1 MRIAI
6 LESIVMPA
14 GHEVEFD
21 RILVE
26 ELKKQGHEP
35 VFFVPEHFPFKLDYH
50 CDVEYLDGGE
60 AISYAGAGRLKR
72 LWLSFQRERRRLAWF
87 NSACRKAEQG
97 RCDAIVVPTNSW
109 RVMRSVR
116 NSAIKNSPVP
126 VLFLFHGIM
135 PKDRERFCDGV
146 KSLRSYSNIHLGA
159 LGLQTLFPELADCP
173 NFHTVMAPVYVP
185 FDLPVTPEF
194 HVHDPLRLG
203 FFGQYRREKNLDFFL
218 QAFVKATFTN
228 PVELVVQGATV
239 TQADSDD
246 FERLRREYASHDNI
260 RFLHKNLL
268 GIEWQKELMDIDVL
282 LLPYGAERYRYQPS
296 AMLFTAI
303 GYYKPVLQSPE
314 MNPEILSEFK
324 IGEAVKLDS
333 VDVFSKQLEQFVNT
347 FPEKADVYRQGL
359 MGANAKYGQDKLI
372 QRIVGILSKES

>member
-50 CDVEYLDGGE
+50 CDVEYLEGGE
-60 AISYAGAGRLKR
+60 AISYAGVSRLKR
-72 LWLSFQRERRRLAWF
+72 LWLSMQREKRRVAWLD
-87 NSACRKAEQG
+87 SACRKGAAG
-97 RCDAIVVPTNSW
+97 KCDAVIVPTNSW
-109 RVMRSVR
+109 RVMRSIR
-116 NSAIKNSPVP
+116 HSILKDSKVP
-126 VLFLFHGIM
+126 FLFMFHGIM
-135 PKDRERFCDGV
+135 PKDRQRFCDGV
-146 KSLRSYSNIHLGA
+146 RSLREYPKVHLVA
-159 LGLQTLFPELADCP
+159 LGLQTDFPELTDCP
-173 NFHTVMAPVYVP
+173 HFHTIMAPVYVP

-194 HVHDPLRLG
+194 HIHTPLRLG

-218 QAFVKATFTN
+218 QAFVKAQFTT
-228 PVELVVQGATV
+228 PVTLTVQGATA

-246 FERLRREYASHDNI
+246 FERLRNEYASYTNI
-260 RFLHKNLL
+260 HFLHKNLL
-268 GIEWQKELMDIDVL
+268 GMEWQQEIMNIDVM

-314 MNPEILSEFK
+314 MNPEILQEFT
-324 IGEAVKLDS
+324 IGEAVQLDS
-333 VDVFSKQLEQFVNT
+333 VEVFSRQLENFVNT
-347 FPEKADVYRQGL
+347 FPDHQETYRQGL
-359 MGANAKYGQDKLI
+359 VSANEKYGQDKLI
-372 QRIVGILSKES
+372 QRIVGILSEK

>member
-50 CDVEYLDGGE
+50 CDVEYLEGGE
-60 AISYAGAGRLKR
+60 AISYAGVSRLKR
-72 LWLSFQRERRRLAWF
+72 LWLSLQRERRRIAWL
-87 NSACRKAEQG
+87 NSACQKGADG
-97 RCDAIVVPTNSW
+97 KCDAVIVPTNSW
-109 RVMRSVR
+109 RVMRSIR
-116 NSAIKNSPVP
+116 HSILKNSKVP
-126 VLFLFHGIM
+126 FLFMFHGIM
-135 PKDRERFCDGV
+135 PKDRQRFGDGV
-146 KSLRSYSNIHLGA
+146 KSLKEYPNVHLGA
-159 LGLQTLFPELADCP
+159 LGLQTEFPELADCP
-173 NFHTVMAPVYVP
+173 NFHTIMAPVYIP

-194 HVHDPLRLG
+194 HIHDPLRLG

-218 QAFVKATFTN
+218 QAFVKANFTT
-228 PVELVVQGATV
+228 PVTLTVQGATA
-239 TQADSDD
+239 TQVDSDD
-246 FERLRREYASHDNI
+246 FERLRNEYANYKNI
-260 RFLHKNLL
+260 HFLHKNLL
-268 GIEWQKELMDIDVL
+268 GIEWQQEIMNIDVM

-314 MNPEILSEFK
+314 MNPEILQEFN

-333 VDVFSKQLEQFVNT
+333 VDVFSKQLEKFVNE
-347 FPEKADVYRQGL
+347 FPEKQESYRQGL
-359 MGANAKYGQDKLI
+359 IKANEKYGQDKLI
-372 QRIVGILSKES
+372 QCIVHILSK

>member
-50 CDVEYLDGGE
+50 CDVEYLEGGE
-60 AISYAGAGRLKR
+60 AISYAGVSRLKR
-72 LWLSFQRERRRLAWF
+72 LWLSLQRERRRIAWL
-87 NSACRKAEQG
+87 NSACQKGADG
-97 RCDAIVVPTNSW
+97 KCDAVIVPTNSW
-109 RVMRSVR
+109 RVMRSIR
-116 NSAIKNSPVP
+116 HSILKNSKVP
-126 VLFLFHGIM
+126 FLFMFHGIM
-135 PKDRERFCDGV
+135 PKDRQRFGDGV
-146 KSLRSYSNIHLGA
+146 KSLKEYPNVHLGA
-159 LGLQTLFPELADCP
+159 LGLQTEFPELADCP
-173 NFHTVMAPVYVP
+173 NFHTIMAPVYIP

-218 QAFVKATFTN
+218 QAFVKANFTT
-228 PVELVVQGATV
+228 PVTLTVQGATA
-239 TQADSDD
+239 TQVDSDD
-246 FERLRREYASHDNI
+246 FERLRNEYANYKNI
-260 RFLHKNLL
+260 YFLHKNLL
-268 GIEWQKELMDIDVL
+268 GIEWQQEIMNIDVM

-314 MNPEILSEFK
+314 MNPEILQEFDV
-324 IGEAVKLDS
+324 GEAVKLDS
-333 VDVFSKQLEQFVNT
+333 VDVFSKQLEKFVNE
-347 FPEKADVYRQGL
+347 FPEKQESYRQGL
-359 MGANAKYGQDKLI
+359 IKANEKYGQDKLI
-372 QRIVGILSKES
+372 KRIVGILSI

>member
-50 CDVEYLDGGE
+50 CDVEYLEGGE
-60 AISYAGAGRLKR
+60 AISYAGVSRLKR
-72 LWLSFQRERRRLAWF
+72 LWLSLQRERRRIAWL
-87 NSACRKAEQG
+87 NSACQKGADG
-97 RCDAIVVPTNSW
+97 KCDAVIVPTNSW
-109 RVMRSVR
+109 RVMRSIR
-116 NSAIKNSPVP
+116 HSILKNSKVP
-126 VLFLFHGIM
+126 FLFMFHGIM
-135 PKDRERFCDGV
+135 PKDRQRFGDGV
-146 KSLRSYSNIHLGA
+146 KSLKEYPNVHLGA
-159 LGLQTLFPELADCP
+159 LGLQTEFPELADCP
-173 NFHTVMAPVYVP
+173 NFHTIMAPVYVP

-218 QAFVKATFTN
+218 QAFVKANFTT
-228 PVELVVQGATV
+228 PVTLTVQGATA
-239 TQADSDD
+239 TQVDSDD
-246 FERLRREYASHDNI
+246 FERLRNEYANYKNI
-260 RFLHKNLL
+260 HFLHKNLL
-268 GIEWQKELMDIDVL
+268 GIEWQQEIMNIDVM

-314 MNPEILSEFK
+314 MNPEILQEFN

-333 VDVFSKQLEQFVNT
+333 VDVFSKQLEKFVNE
-347 FPEKADVYRQGL
+347 FPEKQESYRQGL
-359 MGANAKYGQDKLI
+359 IKANEKYGQDKLI
-372 QRIVGILSKES
+372 QCIVHILSK

>member
-50 CDVEYLDGGE
+50 CDVEYLEGGE
-60 AISYAGAGRLKR
+60 AISYAGVSRLKR
-72 LWLSFQRERRRLAWF
+72 LWISLQRERRRIAWL
-87 NSACRKAEQG
+87 NSACQKGADG
-97 RCDAIVVPTNSW
+97 KCDAVIVPTNSW
-109 RVMRSVR
+109 RVMRSIR
-116 NSAIKNSPVP
+116 HSILKNSKVP
-126 VLFLFHGIM
+126 FLFMFHGIM
-135 PKDRERFCDGV
+135 PKDRQRFGDGV
-146 KSLRSYSNIHLGA
+146 KSLKEYPNVHLGA
-159 LGLQTLFPELADCP
+159 LGLQTEFPELADCP
-173 NFHTVMAPVYVP
+173 NFHTIMAPVYIP

-218 QAFVKATFTN
+218 QAFVKANFTT
-228 PVELVVQGATV
+228 PVTLTVQGATA
-239 TQADSDD
+239 TQVDSDD
-246 FERLRREYASHDNI
+246 FERLRNEYANYKNI
-260 RFLHKNLL
+260 HFLHKNLL
-268 GIEWQKELMDIDVL
+268 GIEWQQEIMNIDVM

-314 MNPEILSEFK
+314 MNPEILQEFN

-333 VDVFSKQLEQFVNT
+333 VDVFSKQLEKFVNE
-347 FPEKADVYRQGL
+347 FPEKQESYRQGL
-359 MGANAKYGQDKLI
+359 IKANKKYGQDKLI
-372 QRIVGILSKES
+372 QCIVHILSK

>member
-50 CDVEYLDGGE
+50 CDVEYLEGGE
-60 AISYAGAGRLKR
+60 AISYAGVSRLKR
-72 LWLSFQRERRRLAWF
+72 LWLSLQRERRRIAWL
-87 NSACRKAEQG
+87 NSACQKGADG
-97 RCDAIVVPTNSW
+97 KCDAVIMPTNSW
-109 RVMRSVR
+109 RVMRSIR
-116 NSAIKNSPVP
+116 HSILKNSKVP
-126 VLFLFHGIM
+126 FLFMFHGIM
-135 PKDRERFCDGV
+135 PKDRQRFGDGV
-146 KSLRSYSNIHLGA
+146 KSLKEYPNVHLGA
-159 LGLQTLFPELADCP
+159 LGLQTEFPELADCP
-173 NFHTVMAPVYVP
+173 NFHTIMAPVYIP

-218 QAFVKATFTN
+218 QAFVKANFTT
-228 PVELVVQGATV
+228 PVTLTVQGATA
-239 TQADSDD
+239 TQVDSDD
-246 FERLRREYASHDNI
+246 FERLRNEYANYKNI
-260 RFLHKNLL
+260 HFLHKNLL
-268 GIEWQKELMDIDVL
+268 GIEWQQEIMNIDVM

-314 MNPEILSEFK
+314 MNPEILQEFN

-333 VDVFSKQLEQFVNT
+333 VDVFSKQLEKFVNE
-347 FPEKADVYRQGL
+347 FPEKQESYRQGL
-359 MGANAKYGQDKLI
+359 IKANEKYGQDKLI
-372 QRIVGILSKES
+372 QCIVHILSK

>member
-35 VFFVPEHFPFKLDYH
+35 VFFVPERFPFKLDYH
-50 CDVEYLDGGE
+50 CDVDYLEGGE
-60 AISYAGAGRLKR
+60 AISYAGVSRLKR
-72 LWLSFQRERRRLAWF
+72 LWLSLQRERRRIAWL
-87 NSACRKAEQG
+87 NSACQKGADG
-97 RCDAIVVPTNSW
+97 KCDAVIVPTNSW
-109 RVMRSVR
+109 RVMRSIR
-116 NSAIKNSPVP
+116 HSILKDSKVP
-126 VLFLFHGIM
+126 FLFMFHGIM
-135 PKDRERFCDGV
+135 PKDRQRFCGGV
-146 KSLRSYSNIHLGA
+146 KSLKEYPNVHLGA
-159 LGLQTLFPELADCP
+159 LGLQTEFPELADCP
-173 NFHTVMAPVYVP
+173 NFHTIMAPVYVP

-218 QAFVKATFTN
+218 QAFVKAKFTT
-228 PVELVVQGATV
+228 PVTLTVQGATA
-239 TQADSDD
+239 TQVDSDD
-246 FERLRREYASHDNI
+246 FERLRNEYADYKNI
-260 RFLHKNLL
+260 HFLHKNLL
-268 GIEWQKELMDIDVL
+268 GIEWQQEIMNIDVM

-314 MNPEILSEFK
+314 MNPEILQEFDV
-324 IGEAVKLDS
+324 GEAVKLDS
-333 VDVFSKQLEQFVNT
+333 VDVFSKQLEKFVNE
-347 FPEKADVYRQGL
+347 FPEKQESYRQGL
-359 MGANAKYGQDKLI
+359 IKANEKYGQDKLI
-372 QRIVGILSKES
+372 KRIVGILSIQ

>member
-50 CDVEYLDGGE
+50 CDVEYLEGGE
-60 AISYAGAGRLKR
+60 AISYAGVSRLKR
-72 LWLSFQRERRRLAWF
+72 LWLSMQREKRRVAWL
-87 NSACRKAEQG
+87 NSACRKGAAG
-97 RCDAIVVPTNSW
+97 RCDAVIVPTNSW
-109 RVMRSVR
+109 RVMRSIR
-116 NSAIKNSPVP
+116 HSILKDSTVP
-126 VLFLFHGIM
+126 FLFMFHGIM
-135 PKDRERFCDGV
+135 PKDRRRFCDGV
-146 KSLRSYSNIHLGA
+146 KSLKRYPNIHLGA
-159 LGLQTLFPELADCP
+159 LGLQTEFPELDKCP
-173 NFHTVMAPVYVP
+173 NFYTIMAPVYVP

-194 HVHDPLRLG
+194 HIHTPLRLG

-218 QAFVKATFTN
+218 QAFVKAKFTT
-228 PVELVVQGATV
+228 PVTLTVQGATA
-239 TQADSDD
+239 TQSDSDD
-246 FERLRREYASHDNI
+246 FERLRNKYASYTNI
-260 RFLHKNLL
+260 HFLHKNLL
-268 GIEWQKELMDIDVL
+268 GMEWQQEIMNIDVM

-314 MNPEILSEFK
+314 MNPEILKEFN
-324 IGEAVKLDS
+324 IGEAVQLDS
-333 VDVFSKQLEQFVNT
+333 VEVFSRQLENFVNT
-347 FPEKADVYRQGL
+347 FPDHQEMYRQGL
-359 MGANAKYGQDKLI
+359 LGANGKYGQDKLI
-372 QRIVGILSKES
+372 QRIVGILSGK

>member
-50 CDVEYLDGGE
+50 CDVEYLEGGE
-60 AISYAGAGRLKR
+60 AISYAGVSRLKR
-72 LWLSFQRERRRLAWF
+72 LWLSMQREKRRVAWLD
-87 NSACRKAEQG
+87 SACRKGAAG
-97 RCDAIVVPTNSW
+97 KCDAVIVPTNSW
-109 RVMRSVR
+109 RVMRSIR
-116 NSAIKNSPVP
+116 HSILKDSKVP
-126 VLFLFHGIM
+126 FLFMFHGIM
-135 PKDRERFCDGV
+135 PKDRQRFCDGV
-146 KSLRSYSNIHLGA
+146 RSLREYPEVHLGA
-159 LGLQTLFPELADCP
+159 LGLQTDFPELTDCP
-173 NFHTVMAPVYVP
+173 HFHTIMAPVYVP

-194 HVHDPLRLG
+194 HIHTPLRLG

-218 QAFVKATFTN
+218 QAFVKAQFTT
-228 PVELVVQGATV
+228 PVTLTVQGATA

-246 FERLRREYASHDNI
+246 FERLRNEYASYTNI
-260 RFLHKNLL
+260 HFLHKNLL
-268 GIEWQKELMDIDVL
+268 GMEWQQEIMNIDVM

-314 MNPEILSEFK
+314 MNPEILKEFN
-324 IGEAVKLDS
+324 IGEAVQLDS
-333 VDVFSKQLEQFVNT
+333 VEVFSRQLENFVNT
-347 FPEKADVYRQGL
+347 FPDHQEMFRQGL
-359 MGANAKYGQDKLI
+359 LGANGKYGQDKLI
-372 QRIVGILSKES
+372 GHIIRILNL